1 MFRTLK
7 ITLLF
12 FCFCNVVFVFSQET
26 KSENQNGYNKFYYPS
41 GRLQSEGNLKE
52 GKPESFWIN
61 YFENGKKKSEGNRK
75 NYQLDSVWN
84 FFNEKGILIQSFNYR
99 EGKKEGY
106 KRIFEPD
113 SGKLVSEEH
122 FIADVKDGY
131 SYFYKNGY
139 KYKDIPFV
147 KGKENG
153 IGREYNKEGTIIT
166 LTTYKN
172 GFLQREERI
181 NRRDQANRK
190 QGNWKTFFT
199 SGKVFT
205 ESKYLDDKLDGYYK
219 EYNEKGDLIK
229 TEKYID
235 GVLQVNVAELIKLDT
250 KKTFFGN
257 GQVKSSGTFKQGVA
271 EGVTR
276 FYDSLGVITNSQ
288 IFKGGV
294 LISDGIYDEKGFQQG
309 PWKEY
314 YLTGELKSEG
324 VYENG
329 KRIGLWK
336 YYHQNK
342 KIEQI
347 GKFNKKGKPDGDWK
361 WYFESGNILR
371 EETFINGLPEGEMRE
386 YDDSGAVVTKGN
398 YIEGEKDGF
407 WFLQDGDEREEGK
420 YRGSLKDD
428 LWKYFYSNGKVSHQ
442 GKYTEGLENGK
453 HTYYYDNGRV
463 MQEGEFIMGN
473 KEGNWRKYDR
483 EGALVTTILF
493 RDNEEIKIDGQKIPM
508 MEESNTTVPEQ

>member
-1 MFRTLK
+1 MFAK
-7 ITLLF
+7 IKIVLLF
-12 FCFCNVVFVFSQET
+12 FFLTGVKALLSQET
-26 KSENQNGYNKFYYPS
+26 KTENQNGYNKFYYPS

-52 GKPESFWIN
+52 GKPEGFWIN
-61 YFENGKKKSEGNRK
+61 YFENGRKKSEGNRK
-75 NYQLDSVWN
+75 NFQLDSIWN
-84 FFNEKGILIQSFNYR
+84 FYNEKGILVQSFNYR
-99 EGKKEGY
+99 EGKKEGF

-122 FIADVKDGY
+122 FIADLKDGY
-131 SYFYKNGY
+131 SFFYKNNY

-153 IGREYNKEGTIIT
+153 LGREYNKDGLILT

-190 QGNWKTFFT
+190 QGNWKSFFS
-199 SGKVFT
+199 SGKVYT
-205 ESKYLDDKLDGYYK
+205 ESKYLNDKLDGYYK

-250 KKTFFGN
+250 KKTFFSN
-257 GQVKSSGTFKQGVA
+257 GQVKTSGTFKQGIA

-276 FYDSLGVITNSQ
+276 FYDSTGVINNSQ
-288 IFKGGV
+288 IFKNGI
-294 LISDGIYDEKGFQQG
+294 LISEGIFDEKGFQQG

-314 YLTGELKSEG
+314 YLTGELRSEG

-329 KRIGLWK
+329 KRVALWK

-342 KIEQI
+342 NIEQI
-347 GKFNKKGKPDGDWK
+347 GKFNKKGKPEGDWK

-371 EETFINGLPEGEMRE
+371 EETFINGLPEGEMKE
-386 YDDSGAVVTKGN
+386 YNDSGAIVTKGN
-398 YIEGEKDGF
+398 FVEGEKEGF
-407 WFLQDGDEREEGK
+407 WFLQDGDDREEGN
-420 YRGSLKDD
+420 YRNSMKDEM
-428 LWKYFYSNGKVSHQ
+428 WKYFYSNGKISHQ
-442 GKYTEGLENGK
+442 GKYIENLENGK
-453 HTYYYDNGRV
+453 HVYYYDNGRV

-508 MEESNTTVPEQ
+508 LDGSNINLPE